1 MAVADHFTGFA
12 PVAGTEPKSAV
23 LGQVES
29 AAYARVGR
37 QVEKVVTDLRG
48 DVDDALQRGFSKLA
62 QDPDLAN
69 AVPIGVALLDDAQI
83 SVAAT
88 DNTVIAK
95 GDFKAEPGHASPAKA
110 EVTIGAG
117 TSALTYTA
125 RLPGNGNNDYP
136 NGDRILIIHR
146 DPEANNQS
154 LGART
159 AVVELEGRNYRC
171 IVIDLATDAGGVI
184 TTTADDVA
192 ALVDAD
198 MTNYVSVVSGGAGL
212 VAGMADGAPVQLEDG
227 AGGFYGVFISDFEGT
242 WTWWPVVTWTDAAVT
257 LVDIDGT
264 AGPYVAGG
272 MMAITLVANGIAS
285 TAWAELV
292 A

>member
-1 MAVADHFTGFA
+1 MAVADHFAGFE
-12 PVAGTEPKSAV
+12 PVIELEPKAAV
-23 LGQVES
+23 FEQVEGQ
-29 AAYARVGR
+29 AYNRAGRVI
-37 QVEKVVTDLRG
+37 EKIVTDIRG
-48 DVDDALQRGFSKLA
+48 DADKAFQRLSSNLVDDDDFATPLGIAL
-62 QDPDLAN
+62 
-69 AVPIGVALLDDAQI
+69 IDDAQI
-83 SVAAT
+83 SVAAA
-88 DNTVIAK
+88 DNTVILS
-95 GDFKAEPGHASPAKA
+95 GNFKAEAGYTSPVKG

-125 RLPGNGNNDYP
+125 RAPGNGNNDFP
-136 NGDRILIIHR
+136 NGNRILVFHR
-146 DPEANNQS
+146 DPEDVNQS

-159 AVVELEGRNYRC
+159 ALIELGGLQYRA

-212 VAGMADGAPVQLEDG
+212 VAAMTDGEAVQLEG
-227 AGGFYGVFISDFEGT
+227 AEGGLYGVWISDFEGT
-242 WTWWPVVTWTDAAVT
+242 WTWWPVVTWTDTAVT

-272 MMAITLVANGIAS
+272 MMALMLVANGIAT